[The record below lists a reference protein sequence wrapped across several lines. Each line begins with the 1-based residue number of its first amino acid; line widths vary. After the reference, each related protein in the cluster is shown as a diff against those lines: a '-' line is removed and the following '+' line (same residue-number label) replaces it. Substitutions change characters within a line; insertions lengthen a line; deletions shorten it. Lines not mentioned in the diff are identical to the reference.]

1 MKIMLLCGLLAGTA
15 LAVGSVPAPAT
26 TSGPSPAASSAGGV
40 EIGQQAPDFEFIEWR
55 NFPEGASS
63 LADLRGRVV
72 LLDFWRTW

>member
-1 MKIMLLCGLLAGTA
+1 MKIYLLGGILSLSV
-15 LAVGSVPAPAT
+15 LAVGYASIPTPQPEGISV
-26 TSGPSPAASSAGGV
+26 
-40 EIGQQAPDFEFIEWR
+40 GQEAPDFEITEWR

>member
-1 MKIMLLCGLLAGTA
+1 MKSILLCGLLAGSA
-15 LAVGSVPAPAT
+15 LAVGFARTPLSAPPSAADGVSV
-26 TSGPSPAASSAGGV
+26 GM
-40 EIGQQAPDFEFIEWR
+40 EAPDFEFVEWR

>member
-1 MKIMLLCGLLAGTA
+1 MKIQLLSGLLVTAVLAAGFTSA
-15 LAVGSVPAPAT
+15 SAPAPA
-26 TSGPSPAASSAGGV
+26 GGV
-40 EIGQQAPDFEFIEWR
+40 SIGQEAPDFEIAEWR

>member
-1 MKIMLLCGLLAGTA
+1 MKSILILGLLTGST
-15 LAVGSVPAPAT
+15 LAVGLAPVPA
-26 TSGPSPAASSAGGV
+26 TSPGPSPASSYAGGV
-40 EIGQQAPDFEFIEWR
+40 EIGQEAPEIEFVEWR

>member
-1 MKIMLLCGLLAGTA
+1 MKIQLLGGMLALST
-15 LAVGSVPAPAT
+15 LAVGYANIPTPAPQ
-26 TSGPSPAASSAGGV
+26 GV
-40 EIGQQAPDFEFIEWR
+40 SVGQEAPDFEIAQWR

>member
-1 MKIMLLCGLLAGTA
+1 MKNIAILGLLAGSA
-15 LAVGSVPAPAT
+15 LVVGF
-26 TSGPSPAASSAGGV
+26 SPAAHPALLTGTAGGISV
-40 EIGQQAPDFEFIEWR
+40 GEEAPDFEIAEWR

>member
-1 MKIMLLCGLLAGTA
+1 MKSILLCGLLAGAAVTA
-15 LAVGSVPAPAT
+15 GFVGAPAPTYSAV
-26 TSGPSPAASSAGGV
+26 AAGV
-40 EIGQQAPDFEFIEWR
+40 EVGQEAPDIEFAEWR